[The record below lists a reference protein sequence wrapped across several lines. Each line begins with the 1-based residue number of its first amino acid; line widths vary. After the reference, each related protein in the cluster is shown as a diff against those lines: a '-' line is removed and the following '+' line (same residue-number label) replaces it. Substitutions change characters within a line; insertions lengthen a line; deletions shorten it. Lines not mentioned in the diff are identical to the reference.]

1 MWHGR
6 GVRPARTAVDDGAM
20 ETPVPVPAG
29 LVLLVGAPAAGK
41 STFAGE
47 LVAQGRLPAEAV
59 VSSDAIAEELFG
71 PGVDR
76 CTVDAQVFEE
86 RDRRVAERLHEGRT
100 VLIDAT
106 NVLPRGR
113 ERLLA
118 MARKFG
124 VPVTALRFAPHE
136 PVLLLQSRERA
147 KRVPDAEISAYAT
160 LLRDTADTRHLLA
173 EGISTVY
180 EVPGRAQGM
189 VAAEAARR
197 FRFEGCEG

>member
-1 MWHGR
+1 M
-6 GVRPARTAVDDGAM
+6 DGAGD
-20 ETPVPVPAG
+20 TPVVVPAG

-76 CTVDAQVFEE
+76 ETVDALVFEE
-86 RDRRVAERLHEGRT
+86 RDRRVAERLDEGRT

-106 NVLPRGR
+106 NALPRGR
-113 ERLLA
+113 ERLVA
-118 MARKFG
+118 IAWKFG
-124 VPVTALRFAPHE
+124 VPVTALRFAPCE

-147 KRVPDAEISAYAT
+147 KQIPDAEISAYAALVRESART
-160 LLRDTADTRHLLA
+160 GHLLA
-173 EGISTVY
+173 EGISAVH
-180 EVPGRAQGM
+180 EVPGRTQGIDAAQ
-189 VAAEAARR
+189 AARR
-197 FRFEGCEG
+197 FRFEG